1 MSELATTIQPFTN
14 TKVLDS
20 TTETMWSALAVLL
33 LTTVHHV
40 YGAYYLQHAVALP
53 RRHREHGNCGDS
65 LRITER
71 VAKTDRSY
79 GTQDRLLDL
88 RRSDTRDPRYHDR
101 NIR

>member
-40 YGAYYLQHAVALP
+40 YGAYITT
-53 RRHREHGNCGDS
+53 RRGATTSPSCCISSGDAP
-65 LRITER
+65 
-71 VAKTDRSY
+71 VK
-79 GTQDRLLDL
+79 
-88 RRSDTRDPRYHDR
+88 
-101 NIR
+101 